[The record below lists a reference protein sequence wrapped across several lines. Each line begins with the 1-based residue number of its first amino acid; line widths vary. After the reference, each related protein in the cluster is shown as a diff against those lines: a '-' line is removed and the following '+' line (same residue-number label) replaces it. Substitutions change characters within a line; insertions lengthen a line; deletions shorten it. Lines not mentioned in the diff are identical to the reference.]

1 MTKDEMQEV
10 ILGVAVV
17 ALVYAVYQHRKAATA
32 GVIRASD
39 QAAIDTAIA
48 SGASDGPPIFVPEP
62 IPIQSGKGGY
72 TYDDGSGFW
81 ADLFKGVL

>member
-1 MTKDEMQEV
+1 MQEV
-10 ILGVAVV
+10 LLGVAVV

-48 SGASDGPPIFVPEP
+48 SGSGDGPPIFVPDP